1 MDYTHIELFPTP
13 LIILKVDED
22 TDDLKSCDKYRF
34 NSQNVNNVQYLERKD
49 GKRILEEYPKIRD
62 ILLDKFKFIARDYM
76 QYRDKDYIITTSRLT
91 NTTSHTSSSTHKHQN
106 SFWSGVYYYQDDY
119 PIKTAPITFHNP
131 IQEITSFNYA
141 DDDIETYNLKNTNTF
156 SVKPESKT
164 LLLFPS
170 YLYHRVMYQIIDAE
184 RLSLAFNIMPI
195 TEWGGGDSYFNM
207 DWVRRNNLDKVK

>member
-1 MDYTHIELFPTP
+1 MNYTHFELFPTP

-22 TDDLKSCDKYRF
+22 TDDLKSCDNYKF
-34 NSQNVNNVQYLERKD
+34 NSQNVDDAQYFERND

-76 QYRDKDYIITTSRLT
+76 QYRDKDYIITTSWLT
-91 NTTSHTSSSTHKHQN
+91 NTTKHTSSSTHKHQN

-170 YLYHRVMYQIIDAE
+170 YLYHQIMEHDINTN
-184 RLSLAFNIMPI
+184 RLSLAFNIMPNC
-195 TEWGGGDSYFNM
+195 EFGNMDSYF
-207 DWVRRNNLDKVK
+207 DPRWFH